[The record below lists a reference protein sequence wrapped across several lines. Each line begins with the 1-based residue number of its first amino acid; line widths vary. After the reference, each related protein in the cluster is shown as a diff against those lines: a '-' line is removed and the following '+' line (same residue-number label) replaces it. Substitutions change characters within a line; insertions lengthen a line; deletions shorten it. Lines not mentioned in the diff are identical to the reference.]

1 MKAIVLILL
10 VGISLSYNPGAAV
23 SYAHQYCQKYNK
35 NYNNYKNSGGDC
47 ANFVS
52 QCMHN
57 GGQNF
62 AGCSGV
68 DGKGMIPGVTNL
80 KNCLGSRGWRYSGS
94 KPAGSQ
100 AGYPIFAK
108 GYSHAMLATGF
119 DGNKIIYCGHTR
131 DRCDARIDAG
141 SVDFY
146 TL

>member
-52 QCMHN
+52 QCIVL
-57 GGQNF
+57 GG
-62 AGCSGV
+62 GH
-68 DGKGMIPGVTNL
+68 PNL
-80 KNCLGSRGWRYSGS
+80 SGS
-94 KPAGSQ
+94 DNCR
-100 AGYPIFAK
+100 GYPCGFEEIGAK
-108 GYSHAMLATGF
+108 RL
-119 DGNKIIYCGHTR
+119 GHTR